1 VTKPKL
7 EKGQPVKVTPT
18 LSGFVVGS
26 LACAILCVFIFAWLA
41 EEVLE
46 GQAKQFDAG
55 VRGFIH
61 QFASPT
67 LTRVMQT
74 ITLFGSVGVVTVLF
88 AICLGIFLLM
98 KWWRAATWLGIA
110 MAGAMVL
117 DFALKQTFHRTR
129 PVPFFG
135 PTLLSYS
142 FPSGHALGSFCFY
155 GVLAGL
161 LSARMPRVAFRSLI
175 WIVAGILVFAIGISR
190 IYLGVHY
197 PTDVVAGYL
206 AAAVWISTLLV
217 ADRFWLPGRSKR
229 KA

>member
-1 VTKPKL
+1 MTKTKL

-26 LACAILCVFIFAWLA
+26 LACAILCVLFFAWLA
-41 EEVLE
+41 EEVFE
-46 GQAKQFDAG
+46 GQAEQFDAG
-55 VRGFIH
+55 VQGFIH
-61 QFASPT
+61 QFASPA
-67 LTRVMQT
+67 LTRMMQT
-74 ITLFGSVGVVTVLF
+74 VTLLGSVGVVAALF
-88 AICLGIFLLM
+88 AICLGIFIFM

-117 DFALKQTFHRTR
+117 DFALKQTFHRVR

-135 PTLLSYS
+135 PALLSYS

-161 LSARMPRVAFRSLI
+161 LSARIPRVAFRSLI

-206 AAAVWISTLLV
+206 AAAVWISTLV
-217 ADRFWLPGRSKR
+217 FADRFRLPGQSKP
-229 KA
+229 KV